1 MKATKNNYLFLL
13 IAILFTINGYGQQR
27 ITEIKTG
34 ERMPDMMVSGIMNK
48 NIKQINLK
56 ELYQNAPLI
65 IDFWFTSCVPCIKEM
80 KFLDSL
86 KAQHPGK
93 FNVLMV
99 TYQKEAEIKAFL
111 NRANNKDV
119 KTSNLYLAT
128 ADSIL
133 KKMFPHR
140 VAPHNIWIDKQGV
153 VRAITGTEEVTAAN
167 VLSFANQENSLK
179 MRQKK
184 DILNFEPMEEFHLMD
199 TSFSYRS
206 IITPAIP
213 TGSSGS
219 LAGTSKELAY
229 NRFFQYNTS
238 ISHLFWTAFS
248 IYNKN
253 PLGTYRENLVEIH
266 TKDSLRLLYPFGK
279 HVGLLQHSPYKNLQD
294 WNKDNT
300 YCYALTLPNR
310 IPDTLFRDYL
320 FSDLERYFQVHPK
333 IEKRER
339 LCTVVSKT
347 KGEALNPAEANQ
359 GAYAKIKFTDGKLQ
373 IRNAKIQDVVN
384 YFFTIYDNRTL
395 NHPFVTEIPDSEQYR
410 FDLDLDFNGN
420 KALDDGI
427 SPEDYF
433 QMLSRYG
440 FRFEQKLRPYPILV
454 LYDLKSNK

>member
-1 MKATKNNYLFLL
+1 MKATKKNYLLL
-13 IAILFTINGYGQQR
+13 VIAILFNINGYGQLKH
-27 ITEIKTG
+27 TEIKTG
-34 ERMPDMMVSGIMNK
+34 ERLPDILVSGIMNR
-48 NIKQINLK
+48 NSKQVNLK

-86 KAQHPGK
+86 TAQHPGK

-111 NRANNKDV
+111 NRPNNKDV

-133 KKMFPHR
+133 KKLFPHK
-140 VAPHNIWIDKQGV
+140 VAPHNVWIDKQGV
-153 VRAITGTEEVTAAN
+153 VRAITGTEEVTTAN

-179 MRQKK
+179 MAQKK
-184 DILNFEPMEEFHLMD
+184 EILNFEPMEEFHLMD

-219 LAGTSKELAY
+219 LAGTSKGLAY

-266 TKDSLRLLYPFGK
+266 TKDSLRLLYPSGK
-279 HVGLLQHSPYKNLQD
+279 LVRLLQHSPYKNMQE

-320 FSDLERYFQVHPK
+320 FRDLERYFQVHPK

-339 LCTVVSKT
+339 LCMVVSKT
-347 KGEALNPAEANQ
+347 KGEILKIAEANQ
-359 GAYAKIKFTDGKLQ
+359 GAYAKIKFTGGMLQ
-373 IRNAKIQDVVN
+373 IRNAKIQDVLN
-384 YFFTIYDNRTL
+384 YFFTIYDYRQLKN
-395 NHPFVTEIPDSEQYR
+395 PFVIEIPESEQHR

-427 SPEDYF
+427 SPQNYF
-433 QMLSRYG
+433 EMLGRYG
-440 FRFEQKLRPYPILV
+440 FRFESKLRPYPILV
-454 LYDLKSNK
+454 LYDYGSKQ

>member
-1 MKATKNNYLFLL
+1 
-13 IAILFTINGYGQQR
+13 
-27 ITEIKTG
+27 
-34 ERMPDMMVSGIMNK
+34 
-48 NIKQINLK
+48 
-56 ELYQNAPLI
+56 
-65 IDFWFTSCVPCIKEM
+65 M

-111 NRANNKDV
+111 NRPNNKDV

-133 KKMFPHR
+133 KKLFPHK
-140 VAPHNIWIDKQGV
+140 VAPHNVWIDKQGV

-167 VLSFANQENSLK
+167 VLSFASQENSLK
-179 MRQKK
+179 MTQKK
-184 DILNFEPMEEFHLMD
+184 DILNFQPMEEFHLMD
-199 TSFSYRS
+199 SSFSYRS

-219 LAGTSKELAY
+219 LAGTSKGLAY

-266 TKDSLRLLYPFGK
+266 TKDSLRLLYPSGK
-279 HVGLLQHSPYKNLQD
+279 LVRLLQHSPYKNMQE

-347 KGEALNPAEANQ
+347 KGEALKAAEANQ
-359 GAYAKIKFTDGKLQ
+359 GAYAKIKLTNGKLQ

-384 YFFTIYDNRTL
+384 YFFSIYDNRQL
-395 NHPFVTEIPDSEQYR
+395 RHPFVIEIPESEQYR
-410 FDLDLDFNGN
+410 FDLDLDFNRN
-420 KALDDGI
+420 KAQNEGV
-427 SPEDYF
+427 SPKDYF
-433 QMLSRYG
+433 EMLGRYG

-454 LYDLKSNK
+454 LYDYSNNK